1 VSSISPPHPRRAGL
15 PRAVRPA
22 GYYRQSR
29 ARPGLRAVFI
39 APGAVLLSLLSFMFL
54 LSGLLLIWTAVRL
67 YRHRDEDPDVGT
79 NPLVRAARRV
89 LPVSDA
95 YAGGAARLDSRPCS

>member
-1 VSSISPPHPRRAGL
+1 
-15 PRAVRPA
+15 
-22 GYYRQSR
+22 
-29 ARPGLRAVFI
+29 
-39 APGAVLLSLLSFMFL
+39 MFL
-54 LSGLLLIWTAVRL
+54 LFGLLLIWTAVRL
-67 YRHRDEDPDVGT
+67 YRHRDEDPDEDPDVGA

>member
-1 VSSISPPHPRRAGL
+1 
-15 PRAVRPA
+15 
-22 GYYRQSR
+22 
-29 ARPGLRAVFI
+29 
-39 APGAVLLSLLSFMFL
+39 M
-54 LSGLLLIWTAVRL
+54 RL
-67 YRHRDEDPDVGT
+67 CRHRDEDPDVGT